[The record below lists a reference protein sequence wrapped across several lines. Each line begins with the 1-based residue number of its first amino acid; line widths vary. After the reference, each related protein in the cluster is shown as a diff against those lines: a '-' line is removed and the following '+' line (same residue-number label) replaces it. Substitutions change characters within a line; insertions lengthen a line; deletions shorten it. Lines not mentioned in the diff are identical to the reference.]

1 LRWWRRA
8 CGLFPQGGA
17 LLPICSKHRR
27 EIKFSPWKGQD
38 RQADFHHAN
47 CEFVIARDKLTKA
60 LLVKTSTY
68 VPAQKGNNVDHRP
81 AEQAEDLPNAARGAR
96 LVQYVRNH
104 AVIRYG
110 LIGFVVLSALLL
122 IAAATYV
129 YRLVPQTPEV
139 AYLHQVKTAQPSVIL
154 TADGT
159 ELAVFR
165 RHYQEWVPLDK
176 ISPYVIQAL
185 IATEDKRFYDH
196 AGVDV
201 WRTFAAM
208 FFTVQGD
215 TQGGSTITQQL
226 ARNAFAED
234 IGRSRN
240 INRKL
245 KEIITALK
253 IERQYSKD
261 EILEIYLNTV
271 PFLYNAFGI
280 EMAARTYFRQS
291 AAELGPLES
300 ATLVGMLKGTHYY
313 NPVVNPERAQARRN
327 VVLGQMRKQEQLTQE
342 QYLALRSQ
350 PLEVRFTRQFD
361 QSGPST
367 HFAEHVRKWMID
379 WADRNNYDLYADGLI
394 VHTTLD
400 DTLQEAAMQAVEK
413 QGRALQNIA
422 DVEWGRKTESVL
434 AHSPDTYAKFRA
446 KVEPFA
452 HFWNSRSDLV
462 DAFIRESP
470 EYRKAIASAGSPDR
484 ALETLRQDKKFMQ
497 RLREYKTRLETGF
510 VAIDPTTGEVKAW
523 VGSRDFEKD
532 QFDHVAQA
540 ERQPGS
546 TFKPIVYGA
555 ALEQGF
561 HPGRTYRDNIITIQ
575 APDGDVWRPSDM
587 TAPTGRAMSMREA
600 LIHSKNTITA
610 QVMLDVGM
618 SNVVTLAQALGV
630 NQSRLAAVPS
640 LALGTSP
647 VTLLEMVSAYATI
660 AQAGEFKQ
668 PVFVKRITDR
678 NGNRVAEFNSKPQ
691 RALSEATAIELID
704 MMRGV
709 VDRGTAQV
717 VKSLFGIN
725 ADIAGKTGTT
735 QNNTDGWFI
744 MMHPNLVAG
753 AWVGFNDSRVTM
765 RSDYWGQGGH
775 NALLVVGDFYRK
787 ALTEKLIDA
796 KAKFPKP
803 ERAPL
808 LVERSRDDWADVLQE
823 RAQHDSETPEI
834 IVRQEPDGTTF
845 LGDARGAQMEGW
857 REGRPRRSPQE
868 LARIMRSLG
877 LDPVTGAPLEATRS
891 AEVQSVRER
900 ATSSGNSNSLRSDGN
915 SEPVQSFR

>member
-1 LRWWRRA
+1 MDQGHAQQTENMPDFSRR
-8 CGLFPQGGA
+8 
-17 LLPICSKHRR
+17 
-27 EIKFSPWKGQD
+27 
-38 RQADFHHAN
+38 
-47 CEFVIARDKLTKA
+47 
-60 LLVKTSTY
+60 
-68 VPAQKGNNVDHRP
+68 
-81 AEQAEDLPNAARGAR
+81 PNR
-96 LVQYVRNH
+96 LIRTLRNH
-104 AVIRYG
+104 PVILYG
-110 LIGFVVLSALLL
+110 LIGFVSLSLLCF
-122 IAAATYV
+122 IAAAAYI

-139 AYLHQVKTAQPSVIL
+139 TQIGQAKVAQPSVVL

-159 ELAVFR
+159 QLVTFR
-165 RHYQEWVPLDK
+165 RNFQEWVELDK
-176 ISPYVIQAL
+176 ISPHVIQAL
-185 IATEDKRFYDH
+185 ISTEDKRFYDH

-201 WRTFAAM
+201 GRTLAAL
-208 FFTVQGD
+208 FFTAQGD

-226 ARNAFAED
+226 ARNIFTEE

-253 IERQYSKD
+253 IERQYSKE

-291 AAELGPLES
+291 ASQLGPLES

-313 NPVVNPERAQARRN
+313 NPVVNPERARARRN
-327 VVLGQMRKQEQLTQE
+327 IVLFQMQKEGQLSQD
-342 QYLALRSQ
+342 QYLALRDQ
-350 PLEVRFTRQFD
+350 PLQIRFSRQVD

-367 HFAEHVRKWMID
+367 HFAEHARKWLID
-379 WADRNNYDLYADGLI
+379 WADRHDYDLYTDGLI

-400 DTLQEAAMQAVEK
+400 EKLQEAALRAVEK
-413 QGRALQNIA
+413 QGQALQHIA
-422 DVEWGRKTESVL
+422 DVEWGRKTDSVL
-434 AHSPDTYAKFRA
+434 SHSSETYIKLRS
-446 KVEPFA
+446 KVEPFSY
-452 HFWNSRSDLV
+452 FWNSRNDLV
-462 DAFIRESP
+462 DAFIRETP
-470 EYRKAIASAGSPDR
+470 EYRKEFAAAGNESAAIQKLKQDR
-484 ALETLRQDKKFMQ
+484 KFMQ
-497 RLREYKTRLETGF
+497 RLREQKTRLETGF
-510 VAIDPTTGEVKAW
+510 VAIDPVTGEVKAW

-561 HPGRTYRDNIITIQ
+561 HPARTYRDNLITIQ
-575 APDGDVWRPSDM
+575 APDGDLWRPTDM
-587 TAPTGRAMSMREA
+587 TAPTGRAMSMREG

-610 QVMLDVGM
+610 QVMQDAGL
-618 SNVVTLAQALGV
+618 SNIVALAQAVGV
-630 NQSRLAAVPS
+630 NQSKLTPVPS

-647 VTLLEMVSAYATI
+647 VTLLEMVTAYATI

-668 PVFVKRITDR
+668 PVVVKRITDR
-678 NGNRVAEFNSKPQ
+678 NGNLVAEFNSRPQ
-691 RALSEATAIELID
+691 RALSESTALELID

-709 VDRGTAQV
+709 VNRGTGQV
-717 VKSLFGIN
+717 VKSLVGFS

-753 AWVGFNDSRVTM
+753 SWVGFNDSRVTM

-775 NALLVVGDFYRK
+775 NALLVVGDFFRK
-787 ALTEKLIDA
+787 VLKEKQIDVR
-796 KAKFPKP
+796 AKFPKP
-803 ERAPL
+803 PKRMPL
-808 LVERSRDDWADVLQE
+808 MVERSRDDWATVLQE
-823 RAQHDSETPEI
+823 RAQGKGETTEI

-845 LGDARGAQMEGW
+845 IGDSRGAQIDDWPET
-857 REGRPRRSPQE
+857 RRRRSPEE

-877 LDPVTGAPLEATRS
+877 RDPVTGAALETSRS
-891 AEVQSVRER
+891 AEVYSARER
-900 ATSSGNSNSLRSDGN
+900 QTSSGSSNSLRSDG
-915 SEPVQSFR
+915 SPDVPESFR